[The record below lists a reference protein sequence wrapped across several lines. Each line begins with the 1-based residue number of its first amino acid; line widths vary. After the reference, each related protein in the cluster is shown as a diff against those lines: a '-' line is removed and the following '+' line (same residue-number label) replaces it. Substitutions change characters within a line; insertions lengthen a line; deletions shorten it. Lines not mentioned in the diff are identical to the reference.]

1 MIVKKIFIEI
11 IFIMISFTIILTAQD
26 FTKAGSSAAQFL
38 KVPVGARAAS
48 VGNAYTSIA
57 NDLTSMYWNPAGLSQ
72 VTRFSMG
79 FTHSKWIADMDHN
92 FFGLALP
99 LDEVSSV
106 GFSVIQLST
115 GDIENTTISQP
126 HGTGVFFDAADL
138 AVSVS
143 YGRQIIEQVSVGISA
158 KYINQRI
165 WNTSAHTFAFDFGV
179 MLKTGYKDINM
190 GFSFQNFG
198 PELTMRGSDLTKTVD
213 LDPNSAINPAVES
226 NLVTQPFSLPTSYR
240 ASISMGV
247 ISNTGLIQSDN
258 STLLVAADAV
268 HLNDNPEHYNVG
280 MEYGFMHT
288 FYLRG
293 GYIFN
298 TDEEGLTLGSGINF
312 NFSSTNIT
320 FDYAYAAFGVFDAVH
335 IFSIQLN
342 P

>member
-1 MIVKKIFIEI
+1 MIGKKIFIKI
-11 IFIMISFTIILTAQD
+11 IFITISFTMILTAQD

-38 KVPVGARAAS
+38 KIPVGARAAS
-48 VGNAYTSIA
+48 VGNAFASIS
-57 NDLTSMYWNPAGLSQ
+57 NDVSSMYWNPAGLSQ
-72 VTRFSMG
+72 VKRFSLD
-79 FTHSKWIADMDHN
+79 FTHTQWIADMNHN

-99 LDEVSSV
+99 LDGVSSV
-106 GFSVIQLST
+106 GVSVIQLST
-115 GDIENTTISQP
+115 GDIENTTILQP
-126 HGTGVFFDAADL
+126 HGTGVYFDAADL

-143 YGRQIIEQVSVGISA
+143 FARQIIEQVSVGITG

-165 WNTSAHTFAFDFGV
+165 WNTSAETFAVDFGV
-179 MLKTGYKDINM
+179 MLRTGYKDINM

-213 LDPNSAINPAVES
+213 LDPESAINPAVES

-247 ISNTGLIQSDN
+247 ISNTGLIQLDN
-258 STLLVAADAV
+258 SSLLIAADAV
-268 HLNDNPEHYNVG
+268 HLNDNPEHYSVG
-280 MEYGFMHT
+280 MEYGFMET

-293 GYIFN
+293 GYVFN

-312 NFSSTNIT
+312 DFGSTNIT
-320 FDYAYAAFGVFDAVH
+320 FDYAYVEFGVFDAVH
-335 IFSIQLN
+335 VFSVHLA